1 MFLPHKCAMNNCQQQ
16 SLETG
21 KAQRRL
27 ENVRE
32 SVIADG
38 GLACC
43 PQPWKGHLEEAFAAI
58 DWLQMRISH
67 YETKLSLTNSESIE
81 FPVAKRSRNSDSNL
95 DMPSS
100 CFRRSSFNLVFRS
113 LADSIEAW
121 EAAGDT
127 KTRHLLPKFNIVATV
142 VKWGV
147 PNQTKGMV
155 TVFDFSTALSC
166 CQGSDCHVLATIS
179 DNVSEGDIV
188 HPNETCT
195 LQKIQCLMTLKK
207 VSEVDLDV
215 GIFHISTSQFCQEIF
230 SKRAYPACT
239 ICFVFNSKTCIEF
252 LQRCN

>member
-1 MFLPHKCAMNNCQQQ
+1 MNNHQQQ

-21 KAQRRL
+21 KALRCSK
-27 ENVRE
+27 NIRE

-58 DWLQMRISH
+58 DRLQMRISL
-67 YETKLSLTNSESIE
+67 YETELSRKNSESIE
-81 FPVAKRSRNSDSNL
+81 FPVAKRSRNSDSKF
-95 DMPSS
+95 DMASS
-100 CFRRSSFNLVFRS
+100 PFNLVFKS

-155 TVFDFSTALSC
+155 TVFDFST
-166 CQGSDCHVLATIS
+166 
-179 DNVSEGDIV
+179 
-188 HPNETCT
+188 
-195 LQKIQCLMTLKK
+195 
-207 VSEVDLDV
+207 
-215 GIFHISTSQFCQEIF
+215 
-230 SKRAYPACT
+230 R
-239 ICFVFNSKTCIEF
+239 
-252 LQRCN
+252 